1 MARKMEDKYILYAQ
15 QAPKSPIAEAYR
27 TLRTNLNF
35 AAMGQAYRSILMS
48 SVNPQDGKSST
59 ASNLAVVLAQ
69 TGNKVILVDADLRKP
84 VQHKIFRI
92 ANEKG
97 LTNCLAQNMDIE
109 EAAHKGLIDNL
120 TILSSGPI
128 PPNPAEMLGSD
139 QARALW
145 PALLE
150 KYDYVI
156 IDAPP
161 ILAVTDASILA
172 AQVDGVVMVVNSGD
186 TRTDHAREAKEQL
199 QKANAHLIGVVL
211 NKVKMES
218 SDYQYYYYYS
228 QEGSEKNTGMR
239 F

>member
-1 MARKMEDKYILYAQ
+1 MAKKPEADYKLFAQ
-15 QAPKSPIAEAYR
+15 QAPKSPLAEAYR

-35 AAMGQAYRSILMS
+35 AAMGQAYRSILIS

-59 ASNLAVVLAQ
+59 AANLAVVLAQ

-84 VQHKIFRI
+84 VQHKIFGVG
-92 ANEKG
+92 NEKG
-97 LTNCLAQNMDIE
+97 LTNCLAQKMRIE
-109 EAAHKGLIDNL
+109 EAAHKGLIDSL
-120 TILSSGPI
+120 TVLTSGPI
-128 PPNPAEMLGSD
+128 PPNPAEMLGSE
-139 QARALW
+139 QARSLW
-145 PALLE
+145 PVLLE

-186 TRTDHAREAKEQL
+186 TRIDHAREAKQQM

-211 NKVKMES
+211 NKVKMETS
-218 SDYQYYYYYS
+218 EYQYYYYYS
-228 QEGSEKNTGMR
+228 QESPERSTGIR